1 MANNKLKLLAVRYD
15 SGMKHALFI
24 FALFLSVP
32 IAAVAA
38 PTTLQGFGG
47 SLTNFL
53 SGTILSF
60 MLAVALLVFIYNV
73 IRFFIADTDS
83 YDKKEKARRYMIWSV
98 AGFVLII
105 SIWGVVNLLVA
116 GTNLGRNLP
125 VCPDSLSEEAC
136 RGFQG
141 NNYNA
146 TPPASMSAP
155 TVSDQYSLPTIAPLG
170 SSGRTN
176 RTFNETVDHSAP
188 PATTQI
194 GNDNAARQAPQQFD
208 PDRQAAYEEARLI
221 LMNQYI
227 ERWLAMRDRGAITE
241 DGADHYIQQV
251 TEVLTDPAAT
261 YEEKLEQLNF
271 ARHYVDDGVYEYA
284 RSTFEAMYASSNA
297 E

>member
-1 MANNKLKLLAVRYD
+1 
-15 SGMKHALFI
+15 MKHALFI

-32 IAAVAA
+32 VAAVAA
-38 PTTLQGFGG
+38 PSTLQGFGG
-47 SLTNFL
+47 ALTNFL

-60 MLAVALLVFIYNV
+60 MLAVALLVFTYNV

-155 TVSDQYSLPTIAPLG
+155 TVSNQYSPPTIAPLDDSRG
-170 SSGRTN
+170 GNSSIT
-176 RTFNETVDHSAP
+176 TLPDISTP
-188 PATTQI
+188 PNTTQS
-194 GNDNAARQAPQQFD
+194 GNNNTSRQAPQQFD
-208 PDRQAAYEEARLI
+208 PERQAAYEEARLI
-221 LMNQYI
+221 LMNQYT

-251 TEVLTDPAAT
+251 TGVLTDPAAT

-297 E
+297 Q